1 MTTATRPATSASLYS
16 GSLRATTGG
25 VVVLISMIAFEAMA
39 VGPALPTAARELH
52 GLSAYGWAFTALLAA
67 NVVGMVAAGVLND
80 SRGPRRPLALGM
92 AAFCAG
98 LVVAGTSTTMAQLV
112 IARGVQGLGSGLLIT
127 SVYVVIGTEYPD
139 RLQPK
144 VFAVTSSAWVVP
156 SLVGPLVSGLLA
168 QHASWRWV
176 FLGLLPFTLVGVV
189 LMLPVLRRLARP
201 APSAGLDSRAAG
213 HLLLRAG
220 AVATGISVL
229 EASGQHP
236 SPVVLAPAAGGLVL
250 LVWGLRRLLPR
261 GIVRARP
268 GVPAAVALRGLL
280 AGAFFGAEAVVPLSL
295 TVQHGYGAT
304 AAGLPLSAAGV
315 TWALGS
321 WWQGRTVAADNQ
333 ALRLRVARAGF
344 YCVGIAVLLLAATAL
359 PGAPALIVYPAWAIA
374 GLGAGLTMPSS
385 SVLLLRATTDAE
397 RGADSAALQL
407 CDTTASSITTGL
419 AGVLIAAAARGA
431 IGYGPAFF
439 LLDLAMAA
447 IAATGV
453 LAVTT
458 AGRPAPVGAP
468 VLDRAAP

>member
-1 MTTATRPATSASLYS
+1 
-16 GSLRATTGG
+16 
-25 VVVLISMIAFEAMA
+25 MIAFEAMA

-80 SRGPRRPLALGM
+80 SRGPRLPLMLGM

-156 SLVGPLVSGLLA
+156 SLVGPVVSGLLA
-168 QHASWRWV
+168 QHVSWRWV

-189 LMLPVLRRLARP
+189 LMLPVLRRMRRP
-201 APSAGLDSRAAG
+201 APTAGLDSRAAV

-220 AVATGISVL
+220 AVAAGISVL

-236 SPVVLAPAAGGLVL
+236 RPLLMVPAAAGLLL

-261 GIVRARP
+261 GTVRARP

-321 WWQGRTVAADNQ
+321 WWQGRNVAAENQ

-344 YCVGIAVLLLAATAL
+344 FCVGGAVLLLAATAL
-359 PGAPALIVYPAWAIA
+359 PGVPALLVYPAWALA

-419 AGVLIAAAARGA
+419 AGILVAAAARGA
-431 IGYGPAFF
+431 IGYGPAF
-439 LLDLAMAA
+439 LVLDLAMAA

-453 LAVTT
+453 LAVTS
-458 AGRPAPVGAP
+458 AGRPAPVRAP
-468 VLDRAAP
+468 VLDRVAP